1 MYTQG
6 YPYMI
11 QIYKGEGRMLFVP
24 LIHHRGGNRI
34 ELGENVCIDESVDG
48 KTIGIII
55 LDSINKIR
63 NSPVSCASPE
73 VVAKNIAWENFSK
86 YKTWV
91 SFWKNNN
98 YTLIS
103 FYEDGH
109 YQIVS
114 SKRSEKRKGNY
125 GDVAKIIE
133 LMPEVSAEDIG
144 KAVIDVFQAAEEY
157 HKQNPTSNKKHTK
170 KVQLLNGMELT
181 MDEPADSHFI
191 DIDDSGAAEIYQCYS
206 YATSENA
213 EPAAEFFIGIAPEID
228 CDLDIE
234 NVRASWEEYFGKA
247 DFFEMQETDYG
258 IFKYR
263 VEMCNKESH
272 KISYLLKQ
280 EEDLLLECG
289 MEVHS
294 PNRRKKTDEKLVG
307 LFEQFAIS
315 CRM

>member
-1 MYTQG
+1 MIMQR
-6 YPYMI
+6 YPFCLR
-11 QIYKGEGRMLFVP
+11 IYKGEDRILIIPVINHIGGYSVCSEEFINIDNIGDYLGIGNSMLKAIEYIKMSP
-24 LIHHRGGNRI
+24 LS
-34 ELGENVCIDESVDG
+34 ELTPKERELNAVW
-48 KTIGIII
+48 
-55 LDSINKIR
+55 R
-63 NSPVSCASPE
+63 
-73 VVAKNIAWENFSK
+73 KNSK
-86 YKTWV
+86 YKSWN
-91 SFWKNNN
+91 SFWKNNL
-98 YTLIS
+98 YARVGL
-103 FYEDGH
+103 
-109 YQIVS
+109 YQEGIYKICS
-114 SKRSEKRKGNY
+114 LKKSGTKKGTYDEYLKEIYLSEN
-125 GDVAKIIE
+125 A
-133 LMPEVSAEDIG
+133 SAEDIG

-157 HKQNPTSNKKHTK
+157 HKQNPTGNKKRTK

-181 MDEPADSHFI
+181 MDEPADSHFT

-247 DFFEMQETDYG
+247 DFFEMQEKDYG

-263 VEMCNKESH
+263 VEMRNKESH

-280 EEDLLLECG
+280 EEDLLLECE

>member
-1 MYTQG
+1 MIMQR
-6 YPYMI
+6 YPFMI
-11 QIYKGEGRMLFVP
+11 MIYKGEGRMLFVP
-24 LIHHRGGNRI
+24 LVDHTRGFRI
-34 ELGENVCIDESVDG
+34 EMGNNVAIEQVDDEKLIG
-48 KTIGIII
+48 KIIFELLEQIGRS
-55 LDSINKIR
+55 SISKVIPIEIEKDEAWR
-63 NSPVSCASPE
+63 NH
-73 VVAKNIAWENFSK
+73 SK

-98 YTLIS
+98 YTLLS

-157 HKQNPTSNKKHTK
+157 HKQNPTGNKKRTK

-181 MDEPADSHFI
+181 MDEPADSHFT

-247 DFFEMQETDYG
+247 DFFEMQEKDYG

-263 VEMCNKESH
+263 VEMRNKESH